1 MQKKICDGIDNNCDG
16 DIDEGVQN
24 PFYEDQDGDGF
35 GIPEN
40 AIEACDAPE
49 GYVPNDNDCDD
60 SNDAV
65 YPSAQ
70 EICDEIDN
78 DCNGEIDENFSGIW
92 YADQDG
98 DGFGDPENMI
108 AGCQPDLSW
117 TEDNSDCDDSNPEVN
132 PNSAEFC
139 DEIDNNCDGEIDE
152 DSAIDALMWY
162 QDADQDGYGD
172 PDEVYYSCELVVGYI
187 DNSDDCNDFN
197 NTIHPNADRIL

>member
-1 MQKKICDGIDNNCDG
+1 MRLFLPVFLFACESLPKTTIVTESSIEEMSDLDGDGYFSDEDCDDSSILVHPNAEEICDGLDNNCDG

-108 AGCQPDLSW
+108 AGCQPDLS
-117 TEDNSDCDDSNPEVN
+117 
-132 PNSAEFC
+132 
-139 DEIDNNCDGEIDE
+139 
-152 DSAIDALMWY
+152 
-162 QDADQDGYGD
+162 
-172 PDEVYYSCELVVGYI
+172 
-187 DNSDDCNDFN
+187 
-197 NTIHPNADRIL
+197 